1 MCYHDYTGVNTL
13 LKTSTNN
20 GDLDNG
26 DHHGN
31 NDKHPKNI
39 TLNDKSHE
47 HDTITMEMPNSDIA
61 GHIGSYSV
69 PVTPMKPYQ
78 PSVKISGHHPH
89 RPLFPRR
96 SHSYEH
102 LEELGLSPLAS
113 IPPTHSASQSGSGP
127 FRFRGNILASVGSSS
142 NVLGKKCR
150 VIVLV
155 LNTYYVHCIEYLVL
169 VILNA
174 MDINTVKNKY

>member
-1 MCYHDYTGVNTL
+1 MCYHDYAGVNASL
-13 LKTSTNN
+13 EASTNN

-26 DHHGN
+26 DHLGN
-31 NDKHPKNI
+31 NDRHPKNI
-39 TLNDKSHE
+39 TLNDKSHQ
-47 HDTITMEMPNSDIA
+47 HDIITMETPNSDVA

-69 PVTPMKPYQ
+69 PVTPIKPYQ

-113 IPPTHSASQSGSGP
+113 MPPNHSASQSGSGP
-127 FRFRGNILASVGSSS
+127 FRFRGSMFASVGSTSD
-142 NVLGKKCR
+142 VQG
-150 VIVLV
+150 
-155 LNTYYVHCIEYLVL
+155 EYMMKV
-169 VILNA
+169 
-174 MDINTVKNKY
+174 